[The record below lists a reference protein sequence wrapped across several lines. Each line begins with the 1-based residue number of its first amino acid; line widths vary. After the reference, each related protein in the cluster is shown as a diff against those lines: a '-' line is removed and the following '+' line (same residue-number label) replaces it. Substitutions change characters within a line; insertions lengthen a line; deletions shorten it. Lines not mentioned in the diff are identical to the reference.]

1 MIKSFRSI
9 CTNGKFDANVYYTV
23 IPISNNKTVYTNKGV
38 TWPVE
43 LTQQLVQ
50 FSASIWQLTTI
61 VTPLQ
66 GDPIPCSEILG
77 SMHTF
82 VVHIY
87 KQSKYL
93 YTLNNK

>member
-9 CTNGKFDANVYYTV
+9 CTNGKFDADFEIG
-23 IPISNNKTVYTNKGV
+23 IPISNNKTIYPNKGV

-82 VVHIY
+82 VVHAY
-87 KQSKYL
+87 TQSKYL